1 MSERQTP
8 CIAVDAAGGDL
19 GPSVVVEGAVHAL
32 RELDGSARVTLFGD
46 ESVVKEELSRLG
58 SGELP
63 LSIVDAPEQI
73 GMDEPAVAF
82 RKKKNSSIAVA
93 TRMQRENKADAF
105 VSAGN
110 TGVVVAA
117 SLLSLGRLK
126 GVDRPAIATVVPNE
140 FGGCVML
147 DVGANAE
154 CKPIH
159 LVQFGIMGSIYAKH
173 FLGRNEPR
181 VGLLNIG
188 EEGTK
193 GNDLAVE
200 SYKLLSE
207 SPLRFVGN
215 VEGRDV
221 FGGGAD
227 VVVCDGF
234 TGNVL
239 LKFMESVIDL
249 LAGSVREQVSR
260 AFRARV
266 GAFFMKPTFDKLGR
280 MLDYAEYGGA
290 PLLGVNGVCIIG
302 HGSSSAKAVKNAI
315 KVAVRFVEKKVN
327 DRIKD
332 ELGLY
337 AGGKS
342 EGS

>member
-1 MSERQTP
+1 MPVRQTP
-8 CIAVDAAGGDL
+8 RIAVDAAGGDL
-19 GPSVVVEGAVHAL
+19 GSSVIVEGAVRAL
-32 RELDGSARVTLFGD
+32 RELDGTARVTLFGD
-46 ESVVKEELSRLG
+46 ESVVKRELSRFNAD
-58 SGELP
+58 ELP

-93 TRMQRENKADAF
+93 TRMQKEEKADAF

-117 SLLSLGRLK
+117 SLLSLGRLQ

-159 LVQFGIMGSIYAKH
+159 LVHFGIMGSIYARH

-188 EEGTK
+188 EEGSK
-193 GNDLAVE
+193 GNELAVE
-200 SYKLLSE
+200 AHKLLSE

-249 LAGSVREQVSR
+249 LAGSLREQVSR
-260 AFRARV
+260 ALRARI
-266 GAFFMKPTFDKLGR
+266 GAFFMRPTFAKLGR

-290 PLLGVNGVCIIG
+290 PLLGINGVCIIG

-315 KVAVRFVEKKVN
+315 KVAVRFVEKEVN
-327 DRIKD
+327 ERIKE
-332 ELGLY
+332 ELNHY
-337 AGGKS
+337 AGGKG
-342 EGS
+342 EAG